1 MPVFPSGAANAEG
14 TSLRPFL
21 VVPLLTLLASSAGC
35 ARHAEK
41 AYRHPE
47 TGLTFPSEIG
57 HYRRVSVIRF
67 RDPRLGVRIRYEG
80 PGRADVFVYDCGF
93 RKIPTGVDGDE
104 FQRAFAQSDR
114 NIATLT
120 TVPPFKGGT
129 KVLEA
134 RPTINVQ
141 GRVARLQVAAYASTE
156 VQGDGSEILVQ
167 TWLLMTGYRD
177 NFLKLLFTIPGE
189 GLGVSQPELR
199 MLILGFVD
207 ANRRQMEA
215 FLLPRKTP

>member
-1 MPVFPSGAANAEG
+1 MPVAGGAANGREM
-14 TSLRPFL
+14 SLRSFF
-21 VVPLLTLLASSAGC
+21 VVPLLTLLASSVGC
-35 ARHAEK
+35 AGHGER

-57 HYRRVSVIRF
+57 HYRRASVIRF

-80 PGRADVFVYDCGF
+80 PGRADVFVYNGGF
-93 RKIPTGVDGDE
+93 SRIPTGIDGDE
-104 FQRAFAQSDR
+104 FRRAFAQSER

-120 TVPPFKGGT
+120 TAPPFKGGT

-134 RPTINVQ
+134 QPTIDVE
-141 GRVARLQVAAYASTE
+141 GRVARLRVAAYAST
-156 VQGDGSEILVQ
+156 QTQRDGSEVLMQV
-167 TWLLMTGYRD
+167 WLLMTGYRN

-199 MLILGFVD
+199 KLILGFVD
-207 ANRRQMEA
+207 ANRGRTEA